1 MSSDTLRLFIAIP
14 IDEKWREQLIEKSTL
29 LKSNL
34 HFQKWTHPE
43 DYHITLK
50 FLGDTSVTKIQQI
63 EKLLND
69 VAEVT
74 NPFELRGEGWGT
86 FGSQSSPS
94 ILWANVDGDLNSLTE
109 LHRKIEKNLDG
120 LFPRENRPF
129 SPHLTI
135 ARRYKG
141 KDQLRTS
148 IEDYFLD
155 VIESEVISWSVKEI
169 KLYESNLQKIPMYKP
184 IASFKFV

>member
-1 MSSDTLRLFIAIP
+1 MSSETLRLFIAIP

-50 FLGDTSVTKIQQI
+50 FLGDTSVSKIQQI
-63 EKLLND
+63 EKLLNN

-74 NPFELRGEGWGT
+74 DPFELRGKGWGT
-86 FGSQSSPS
+86 FGSQTSPN
-94 ILWANVDGDLNSLTE
+94 ILWASVGGDLNSLTE
-109 LHRKIEKNLDG
+109 LHRKIDDSMDG
-120 LFPRENRPF
+120 LFPRENRVF

-141 KDQLRTS
+141 KDQLKTS
-148 IEDYFLD
+148 IEDYFPD
-155 VIESEVISWSVKEI
+155 AIESVISWSVKEM
-169 KLYESNLQKIPMYKP
+169 KLYESNLQKKPMYKS